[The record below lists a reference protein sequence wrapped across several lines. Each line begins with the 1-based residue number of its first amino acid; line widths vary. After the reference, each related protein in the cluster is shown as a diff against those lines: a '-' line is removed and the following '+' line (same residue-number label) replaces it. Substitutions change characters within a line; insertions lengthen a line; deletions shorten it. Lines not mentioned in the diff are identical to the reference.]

1 MLNALALLVR
11 SLVRNPDAVRIEP
24 HDEGRRLLLIVNVAP
39 EDVGRV
45 VGRNGRIA
53 KAMRTLMRVVGERE
67 GRQVV
72 VEVK

>member
-1 MLNALALLVR
+1 MDEALAVLVR
-11 SLVRNPDAVRIEP
+11 ALVKSPDAVRIER
-24 HDEGRRLLLIVNVAP
+24 HDEGRRLLFVVSVDP
-39 EDVGRV
+39 SDVGRV

-53 KAMRTLMRVVGERE
+53 KSLRAVMRAAGDRE

>member
-1 MLNALALLVR
+1 MEEALGVLVR
-11 SLVRNPDAVRIEP
+11 ALVKSPQAVRIDR
-24 HDEGRRLLLIVNVAP
+24 HDEGRRLLFVVTVDP
-39 EDVGRV
+39 DDVGRV

-53 KAMRTLMRVVGERE
+53 NALRSLMRAVGERE

>member
-1 MLNALALLVR
+1 MDEALAVLVR
-11 SLVRNPDAVRIEP
+11 ALVKQPDAVHIDR
-24 HDEGRRLLLIVNVAP
+24 HDEGRRLLFVVTVAP
-39 EDVGRV
+39 DDVGRV

-53 KAMRTLMRVVGERE
+53 KSLRAVMRAAGERE

>member
-1 MLNALALLVR
+1 MVEALKLLVR
-11 SLVRNPDAVRIEP
+11 ALVREPDAVQIEQ
-24 HDEGRRLLLIVNVAP
+24 HDEGRRLLFVIQVAP
-39 EDVGRV
+39 DDVGRV

-53 KAMRTLMRVVGERE
+53 KALRTLMRAVGERE